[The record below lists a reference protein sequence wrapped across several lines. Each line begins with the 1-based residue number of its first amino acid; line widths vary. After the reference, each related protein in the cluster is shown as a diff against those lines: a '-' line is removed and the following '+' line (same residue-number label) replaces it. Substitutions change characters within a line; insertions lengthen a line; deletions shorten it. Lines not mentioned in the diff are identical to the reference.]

1 MNIERRRTY
10 RLIVILGATLTL
22 ASAGAAAAAPTRPVV
37 KTGKASAVTYQSAA
51 VGGTVNPG
59 GQPTTYFFQY
69 GPTATYGGQSLPASL
84 AAGAATIT
92 VHGMVAGLAAKTKYH
107 YRLVGVNA
115 TATTLGADAT
125 FTTTAIPL
133 TLAIVGVPNP
143 VTFGAPVTVA
153 GTLSGTGAASRQV
166 ILQQNP
172 YPFTAGFQNS
182 ATNPLLTTAAG
193 SFQFNLLSLPL
204 TTQFRVVSIG
214 AGAPVVSPTLTEN
227 VALAV
232 ALRVT
237 RHRIHPG
244 YYSVRF
250 SGTVS
255 PAEVGARVSLQRLV
269 GSQWRYVAATTAR
282 TSSAASS
289 SYAVTRR
296 LRHGG
301 YYRVHAT
308 PVEGGHV
315 GNISRA
321 MLVHA

>member
-1 MNIERRRTY
+1 MNMDRRIY
-10 RLIVILGATLTL
+10 SLIVILGATLAIAPT
-22 ASAGAAAAAPTRPVV
+22 ATAAAALTKPVV
-37 KTGKASAVTYQSAA
+37 KTGKAGAVTYQSAQLA
-51 VGGTVNPG
+51 GTINPG
-59 GQPTTYFFQY
+59 GQSTTYFFQY

-84 AAGAATIT
+84 AAGTTAIAVQAPIS
-92 VHGMVAGLAAKTKYH
+92 GLAARTKYH
-107 YRLVGVNA
+107 YRVVGVNA
-115 TATTLGADAT
+115 TGTTLGGDAT

-143 VTFGAPVTVA
+143 VTFGAPVTIA

-172 YPFTAGFQNS
+172 YPYTAGFQNS

-204 TTQFRVVSIG
+204 STQFRVVSIG
-214 AGAPVVSPTLTEN
+214 AGAPVLSPTLTED

-232 ALRVT
+232 TLRVT
-237 RHRIHPG
+237 RHRIHAG
-244 YYSVRF
+244 YYSVLF
-250 SGTVS
+250 SGGVS
-255 PAEVGARVSLQRLV
+255 PAEVGARVSLQKLV

-282 TSSAASS
+282 SGGAASS
-289 SYAVTRR
+289 SYALTRR

-301 YYRVHAT
+301 YYRVHSS

-315 GNISRA
+315 ANVSRA